1 MFLILQRFDVPGGDD
16 TQRGDSTYSEQKG
29 RGDVGRD
36 CAGIRGAVIWI
47 YSLYISELMEK
58 LHGGGGGM
66 E

>member
-36 CAGIRGAVIWI
+36 CAGIRGGWAWVGYRLVLSRPPAIV
-47 YSLYISELMEK
+47 L
-58 LHGGGGGM
+58 
-66 E
+66 